1 MKQQLF
7 TNFSNINI
15 EQVRDLPA
23 AVANMFELLVEGGEA
38 LVVFLASNPIF
49 RSVWELTFLSTHS
62 H

>member
-1 MKQQLF
+1 
-7 TNFSNINI
+7 
-15 EQVRDLPA
+15 
-23 AVANMFELLVEGGEA
+23 MFELLVEGGEA